1 MKQQTL
7 INTVCIIAA
16 PFTGGISLVGLAA
29 PYVFGGSD
37 DNNSNQIM
45 ESWKMQNEQWKA
57 MMEANREEVKKLRD
71 EREKKDNKIKHN
83 NDEVA
88 KLNAIINNP
97 HSSEEEKRNAKKR
110 IVLLEDDNKKLKKD
124 LAKIAKDIEEKSK
137 VPPAPSKPWSF
148 PKLGFMD
155 KALLAGGT
163 VLLIY
168 LLIPEN
174 KKK

>member
-1 MKQQTL
+1 MKQQNL
-7 INTVCIIAA
+7 INIASIIAA
-16 PFTGGISLVGLAA
+16 PFTGGVSLLGLVA

-45 ESWKMQNEQWKA
+45 KSWEMQNEQWKI
-57 MMEANREEVKKLRD
+57 MIEANREEVKRLRE
-71 EREKKDNKIKHN
+71 ERAAKENKIKN
-83 NDEVA
+83 NSDEVA
-88 KLNAIINNP
+88 RLNAIINNP
-97 HSSEEEKRNAKKR
+97 HSSEEEKNNAKKR

-124 LAKIAKDIEEKSK
+124 LAKLVKDIEEKSK

-148 PKLGFMD
+148 PKLGLLD
-155 KALLAGGT
+155 KVLLASGT